1 MELRHIRYFV
11 GVSEAGSLLKASARL
26 HIAQPALGQQI
37 AALEHDVGARLFDR
51 SSRGVT
57 LTEAGKA
64 FLEHAKVLLADV
76 ERARAAVR
84 ESSRVP
90 AGDVAIG
97 LPTTVALIAT
107 VPILQACRDQLP
119 QVRIKVIE
127 AYSGFLRE
135 WLVSGRLDLALLFGD
150 QLGHGARQAGAA
162 RRPPGLRVEP
172 ARCRPRRAA
181 WPCPHCHGGRSCC
194 RGATTVCAASSTT
207 PASREGIELNVV
219 AEIESLPSVKR
230 AVEAGLGSTIL
241 PLGAV
246 ADEVAAGRLRASTID
261 SPSMSRRVVCATSVT
276 RPGTAAAARR
286 DARWSAKSCG
296 RWWKTAAGR
305 RAGSAAGRRDRC
317 RRRAVEP
324 WLVPSVT
331 GPSRGPEGS
340 CPDSSG
346 SSDRT
351 PT

>member
-1 MELRHIRYFV
+1 MELRQIRYFV
-11 GVSEAGSLLKASARL
+11 GASEAGSLLKASARL
-26 HIAQPALGQQI
+26 HVAQPAIGQQI
-37 AALEHDVGARLFDR
+37 AALERDVGARLFDR

-57 LTEAGKA
+57 LTAAGMA

-90 AGDVAIG
+90 SGDVAIG

-119 QVRIKVIE
+119 QVRIKIVE

-135 WLVSGRLDLALLFGD
+135 WLVSGRLDLAVLFGD
-150 QLGHGARQAGAA
+150 QPDTGLAKQALLDDRLAFVSSPHGETAPSTMALSALSRWPLVLPGRDHDL
-162 RRPPGLRVEP
+162 RRIIDDACEP
-172 ARCRPRRAA
+172 A
-181 WPCPHCHGGRSCC
+181 
-194 RGATTVCAASSTT
+194 
-207 PASREGIELNVV
+207 GIALDVV

-261 SPSMSRRVVCATSVT
+261 SPGMLRRVVCATSLT
-276 RPGTAAAARR
+276 RPATAAGIAVLQLVGGVLRKMVEGGSWPARWIGGTAA
-286 DARWSAKSCG
+286 
-296 RWWKTAAGR
+296 
-305 RAGSAAGRRDRC
+305 
-317 RRRAVEP
+317 
-324 WLVPSVT
+324 
-331 GPSRGPEGS
+331 
-340 CPDSSG
+340 
-346 SSDRT
+346 
-351 PT
+351 